1 MVKSLPRLRTNVLA
15 LGSVQFL
22 GYLIPLLT
30 LPYVTRTIG
39 VDAWGTVGLVQI
51 IIGYFNLVTNWGFGM
66 SGTRKIAAHRT
77 DKNYRSRIFIAAWAA
92 QLILGFV
99 VVIVLILLIVF
110 IPFFE
115 SYKNFYLLGIGI
127 IVGNIMLPVWFLN
140 GMECIKQSAIIQ
152 ICSRVLSLPLIFIF
166 VKSSSDAYL
175 MIAIGAFTSLTSGV
189 ATIWWI
195 FHNLDINWRYPT
207 FKEIFIEIKEGA
219 TAFAS
224 SVWITLYTTLT
235 PVVLGVVAG
244 QASAGYYIL
253 ADRFRQL
260 AQSLLAPIS
269 QSLFPRMSS
278 LFNDDTLKAKQLLL
292 RSSKLILA
300 ISASSSFSLWIFSEF
315 IVVTFAGEDFRP
327 AVPVLQL
334 LAPLPFI
341 ISLSNIFGIQILLP
355 INKTKEF
362 NGILAVAG
370 ALSLSMIIPL
380 ISLRNE
386 QGAAINTLLV
396 ELFVTL
402 SMAAYLWKI
411 GFFCSI
417 SKVKRMA

>member
-219 TAFAS
+219 TVFAS